1 MRFTFVVGAVL
12 ATAGTALAVVGI
24 QLQSSSNL
32 VATGFVLLCGAGVFA
47 LLTLGGR
54 RAASR

>member
-1 MRFTFVVGAVL
+1 MRFTFVAGAVL

-32 VATGFVLLCGAGVFA
+32 VATGFVLLCGASVFA

-54 RAASR
+54 RAVSP